1 MNRYDEH
8 TFRAK
13 IDAALRQVRTILDNT
28 RNPQSP
34 ADVPHRY
41 EDKYLLAEFVG
52 SVAIASLLQCLELV
66 GLSEE
71 GLARLREWAKT
82 RSITLRLNARE
93 DCRFLREESRHVES
107 PEHVIESR
115 GLLGKSTRTEKIV
128 VKITEYFWSFDFH
141 YELVAYQGNAPENA
155 VALLVRRGSVELV
168 TAVNQT
174 PRPTTVVKP
183 PVDADITWLFEHLDQ
198 EGRPVLGID
207 RTAKDCH
214 TPRRNRQVYEA
225 LVSLE
230 RLHVWCSRV
239 VGYFTSELFPVYP
252 DHGRDLSAIT
262 DAGVFVPVV
271 PLFENGVRVEG
282 EGLLPESYRKALVEE
297 ERRSLAE
304 KCRALATAF
313 PSDSS
318 LITAVEAGL
327 LVALLHAKQVIEHFS
342 DAVDHV
348 ENMLRSQLVAAIG
361 KEVTPVDFG
370 AYMDFHHRKLV
381 KEAYRPRPFSYAV
394 RRPDHDPE
402 GVLAIEAEH
411 GSAMAEPIS
420 TTVAVSQAARP
431 MTFALDAATRVSF
444 RGERYLHGWI
454 GHRFSLQTGLSAS
467 LVARARQFSSFIVLV
482 GRISAVDVFEPK
494 HGIVVHNKDVLKIPL
509 MLEEIPTPKQF
520 RDAIESL
527 SPEQQRFAKAF
538 RGMQLESTLF
548 GVCVIQIKP
557 QLEKLLKLPPDS
569 LTKEIK
575 LTQELLGLF
584 SEFQIPS
591 DLLSYDGDPEEPTAM
606 KLARVTEYT
615 RRMQEMIDLSKKR
628 ELEAERERE
637 AMRLAEANRTIM
649 EMDGPSSAYPTPLPG
664 ALQSPARRYSA
675 GHVPPMPRAAAP
687 GFGPPPVPSA
697 PSAAAAPRP
706 APAMAAPTP
715 KVARSA
721 PAGTAN
727 ASPPA
732 PQNKPSTPTQSAVTR
747 ETATA
752 ADPSDYTSIPAAL
765 DKKFGEL
772 DEDSALHA
780 TLIHTG
786 DTWTRSAQKSLL
798 TAAVTSQLGKDEQ
811 KDEKSKA
818 FDLLDALTKS
828 GALELEEAALH
839 VVIAS
844 THSFDRTLLETVIQ
858 DNVNPIEKVE
868 RSLMI
873 VGSTIFGLP
882 VSEIVAED
890 QAERFFGASPNLRTL
905 EGGPKLSNDG

>member
-8 TFRAK
+8 TFRTK
-13 IDAALRQVRTILDNT
+13 MEAALRQVRTILDNT

-41 EDKYLLAEFVG
+41 EDKYLLAELVG

-66 GLSEE
+66 GLSDE
-71 GLARLREWAKT
+71 GLERLREWAKT
-82 RSITLRLNARE
+82 RTVTLRLQARE

-115 GLLGKSTRTEKIV
+115 GLLGRSTRTEKIV
-128 VKITEYFWSFDFH
+128 VKITEYFWSFDFR

-155 VALLVRRGSVELV
+155 VALLVRSGSVELV
-168 TAVNQT
+168 TAVDQT

-183 PVDADITWLFEHLDQ
+183 PVDVDITWLFEHLDRD
-198 EGRPVLGID
+198 GRPVLGID
-207 RTAKDCH
+207 RSAKDCH

-225 LVSLE
+225 LVALE

-239 VGYFTSELFPVYP
+239 VAYFTDELFPVYP

-271 PLFENGVRVEG
+271 PLFENGVRLEG
-282 EGLLPESYRKALVEE
+282 EGLLPDSYRKVLVDE
-297 ERRSLAE
+297 ERRSLTE
-304 KCRALATAF
+304 KCRALTTAF
-313 PSDSS
+313 PSDGT
-318 LITAVEAGL
+318 LVTAVEAGL

-361 KEVTPVDFG
+361 KEVTPADFG

-381 KEAYRPRPFSYAV
+381 KEPYRPRPFSYAV

-411 GSAMAEPIS
+411 GAAMAEPVS
-420 TTVAVSQAARP
+420 TIVAVSQATRP
-431 MTFALDAATRVSF
+431 MTFALGAATRVSF
-444 RGERYLHGWI
+444 KGERYLHGWI
-454 GHRFSLQTGLSAS
+454 GHRFSQQAGLSAS
-467 LVARARQFSSFIVLV
+467 LVARARQFSSFILLV

-494 HGIVVHNKDVLKIPL
+494 HAVVVQNKDVLKIPL
-509 MLEEIPTPKQF
+509 MLEEIPTPEQF

-548 GVCVIQIKP
+548 GVCVVQIKP

-591 DLLSYDGDPEEPTAM
+591 DLLSYDGEPDAPTTE
-606 KLARVTEYT
+606 KLARVAEYT
-615 RRMQEMIDLSKKR
+615 RRMQEMIELSKKR

-637 AMRLAEANRTIM
+637 AMRLAEANLTAAI
-649 EMDGPSSAYPTPLPG
+649 GAPPGAYPMPPPS
-664 ALQSPARRYSA
+664 AAPSPARAYGAA
-675 GHVPPMPRAAAP
+675 GPPPMPMSASMARPSAP
-687 GFGPPPVPSA
+687 GFGPPPAPSVPSA
-697 PSAAAAPRP
+697 GAAPVP
-706 APAMAAPTP
+706 SPPMTATP
-715 KVARSA
+715 KVARKAPTGGVDASA
-721 PAGTAN
+721 QGPRTPITPQSTADEER
-727 ASPPA
+727 AV
-732 PQNKPSTPTQSAVTR
+732 ST
-747 ETATA
+747 
-752 ADPSDYTSIPAAL
+752 DPSDYTQLPAAL
-765 DKKFGEL
+765 DKKFEDL

-780 TLIHTG
+780 TVIHTG
-786 DTWTRSAQKSLL
+786 DTWTRSAQKGLL
-798 TAAVTSQLGKDEQ
+798 TAAVTTRLGKNEQ

-839 VVIAS
+839 VVVAS
-844 THSFDRTLLETVIQ
+844 THSFDRTLLETVVQ

-882 VSEIVAED
+882 VRELVAEE
-890 QAERFFGASPNLRTL
+890 QAERFFETS
-905 EGGPKLSNDG
+905 PKLLRGNDGAPEG

>member
-8 TFRAK
+8 TFRTK

-41 EDKYLLAEFVG
+41 EDKYLLAELVG
-52 SVAIASLLQCLELV
+52 GVAIASLLQCLELV
-66 GLSEE
+66 GLSDE
-71 GLARLREWAKT
+71 GLERLREWAKT
-82 RSITLRLNARE
+82 RTVTLRLNARE
-93 DCRFLREESRHVES
+93 GCRFLREESRHVES
-107 PEHVIESR
+107 PEHVVESR
-115 GLLGKSTRTEKIV
+115 GLLGRSTRTEKIV

-141 YELVAYQGNAPENA
+141 YELVAFQGNAPENA
-155 VALLVRRGSVELV
+155 VALLVRSGSVELV
-168 TAVNQT
+168 TAVDQT
-174 PRPTTVVKP
+174 PRPVTVVKP
-183 PVDADITWLFEHLDQ
+183 PVDVDITWLFEHLDRD
-198 EGRPVLGID
+198 GRPVLGID
-207 RTAKDCH
+207 RAAKDCH

-225 LVSLE
+225 LVALE
-230 RLHVWCSRV
+230 RVHVWCSRV
-239 VGYFTSELFPVYP
+239 VAYFTNELFPVYP

-271 PLFENGVRVEG
+271 PLFENGVRLEG
-282 EGLLPESYRKALVEE
+282 EGLVPDSYRKALVDE
-297 ERRSLAE
+297 ERRSLTE
-304 KCRALATAF
+304 KCRALTTAF
-313 PSDSS
+313 PSDGT
-318 LITAVEAGL
+318 LVTAVEAGL
-327 LVALLHAKQVIEHFS
+327 LVALLHAKQVIEYFS
-342 DAVDHV
+342 DALDHV

-361 KEVTPVDFG
+361 KEVTPADFG

-381 KEAYRPRPFSYAV
+381 KEPYRPRPFSYAV

-402 GVLAIEAEH
+402 GVLAIEGEH

-420 TTVAVSQAARP
+420 TTVAVSEASRP

-444 RGERYLHGWI
+444 KGERYLHGWI
-454 GHRFSLQTGLSAS
+454 GHRFSRQAGLSAS
-467 LVARARQFSSFIVLV
+467 LVARARQFSSFILLV

-494 HGIVVHNKDVLKIPL
+494 HAVVVQNKDVLKIPL

-584 SEFQIPS
+584 GEYQIPS
-591 DLLSYDGDPEEPTAM
+591 DLLSYDGAPDEPTAV

-615 RRMQEMIDLSKKR
+615 RRMQEMIELSKKR
-628 ELEAERERE
+628 ELEVERERE
-637 AMRLAEANRTIM
+637 AMRLAEANLTASNTAAPGGYPIPP
-649 EMDGPSSAYPTPLPG
+649 PSAAPRGYGGGGPLPM
-664 ALQSPARRYSA
+664 AMAAPMAR
-675 GHVPPMPRAAAP
+675 PAAP
-687 GFGPPPVPSA
+687 GFGPPPMPSA
-697 PSAAAAPRP
+697 PAAGAAPVPSPPMGATPQVSRN
-706 APAMAAPTP
+706 APAASVSTPVVQGRTPTP
-715 KVARSA
+715 QQSTSRESV
-721 PAGTAN
+721 G
-727 ASPPA
+727 SP
-732 PQNKPSTPTQSAVTR
+732 
-747 ETATA
+747 
-752 ADPSDYTSIPAAL
+752 DPSDYTLLPAAL
-765 DKKFGEL
+765 DRKFEEL

-786 DTWTRSAQKSLL
+786 EAWTRSAQKGLL
-798 TAAVTSQLGKDEQ
+798 TAAVTSRLGKDEQ
-811 KDEKSKA
+811 RTEKSKA

-828 GALELEEAALH
+828 GALEIEEAALH

-844 THSFDRTLLETVIQ
+844 THSFDRTLLETVVQ

-882 VSEIVAED
+882 VREMVAED
-890 QAERFFGASPNLRTL
+890 RAERFFETSPRLL
-905 EGGPKLSNDG
+905 GGNDGAPEG